1 MEEIKYVF
9 AIYSCKKYLETAIS
23 TYNMFLK
30 NALPN
35 FVKIY
40 IVYGDKEINSDF
52 LIKDHLFL
60 VLNVE
65 DTYDKLTEKSIQ
77 LFRTVIRI
85 HPNLKGCFKCD
96 DDIIPNKNELIKI
109 IDNIYEDND
118 YIGKIVISKK
128 YSEHHI
134 NKGIASKIVDDVIEN
149 PVIRYCAGPLYY
161 LSNKS
166 MNILLKQEVDIF
178 LYEDLTIGYHLQKY
192 NVFPFHYE
200 YMYIDDRFQY
210 MNKHIIHN
218 SKRQKIAYF
227 QLSGGLGNQMF
238 QIASAYGI
246 TIPYNVQPIFILYGC
261 VNTHNNNNDEYYD
274 TILKRVQTINENF
287 NINFEKKFIEP
298 NDKCFSYI
306 DNISD
311 PTNIYFNGYYQNERY
326 FKKYKKDIYKIFKII
341 YLIRNVRDSFENLDN
356 SYFIHVRRG
365 DYVNNRFHYI
375 DLDSY
380 YERAIEHIK
389 QYDRNAHFYILSD
402 DIDYCKKYK
411 IFDNINKTFVDPSIG
426 DVDSLYLISLC
437 RKGGICC
444 NSTFSWWGSYLNDN
458 PEKIVIFPNKW
469 FNGDYPVDI
478 YYEGSTILDV

>member
-9 AIYSCKKYLETAIS
+9 AIYSCKKYLETAVS
-23 TYNMFLK
+23 MYNMFLK
-30 NALPN
+30 NFLPK

-52 LIKDHLFL
+52 LIKDDLFL

-85 HPNLKGCFKCD
+85 HPNIKGCFKCD
-96 DDIIPNKNELIKI
+96 DDIIPNNIELMKI

-134 NKGIASKIVDDVIEN
+134 NKGIASNIVDDVIEN

-161 LSNKS
+161 LSNKC
-166 MNILLKQEVDIF
+166 MNILLKCKIDIL
-178 LYEDLTIGYHLQKY
+178 LYEDLTIGYNLQKY
-192 NVFPFHYE
+192 NIQPLQYE

-210 MNKHIIHN
+210 MNKYTIHN

-227 QLSGGLGNQMF
+227 QLSGGLCNQMF

-246 TIPYNVQPIFILYGC
+246 SIPYNVQPIFILHGC
-261 VNTHNNNNDEYYD
+261 VNTHTNNNDEYYE
-274 TILKRVQTINENF
+274 TILKRVQTINGNF

-306 DNISD
+306 DNILD
-311 PTNIYFNGYYQNERY
+311 PTNTYFNGYYQNEKY
-326 FKKYKKDIYKIFKII
+326 SILYMFK
-341 YLIRNVRDSFENLDN
+341 LNSF
-356 SYFIHVRRG
+356 F
-365 DYVNNRFHYI
+365 
-375 DLDSY
+375 
-380 YERAIEHIK
+380 
-389 QYDRNAHFYILSD
+389 
-402 DIDYCKKYK
+402 
-411 IFDNINKTFVDPSIG
+411 
-426 DVDSLYLISLC
+426 
-437 RKGGICC
+437 
-444 NSTFSWWGSYLNDN
+444 
-458 PEKIVIFPNKW
+458 
-469 FNGDYPVDI
+469 
-478 YYEGSTILDV
+478 

>member
-1 MEEIKYVF
+1 M
-9 AIYSCKKYLETAIS
+9 
-23 TYNMFLK
+23 
-30 NALPN
+30 
-35 FVKIY
+35 
-40 IVYGDKEINSDF
+40 IVV
-52 LIKDHLFL
+52 H
-60 VLNVE
+60 
-65 DTYDKLTEKSIQ
+65 
-77 LFRTVIRI
+77 
-85 HPNLKGCFKCD
+85 
-96 DDIIPNKNELIKI
+96 
-109 IDNIYEDND
+109 
-118 YIGKIVISKK
+118 
-128 YSEHHI
+128 
-134 NKGIASKIVDDVIEN
+134 
-149 PVIRYCAGPLYY
+149 
-161 LSNKS
+161 
-166 MNILLKQEVDIF
+166 
-178 LYEDLTIGYHLQKY
+178 
-192 NVFPFHYE
+192 
-200 YMYIDDRFQY
+200 
-210 MNKHIIHN
+210 
-218 SKRQKIAYF
+218 
-227 QLSGGLGNQMF
+227 LSGGLGNQMF